1 MSTLPFHEAAPQAF
15 PTYAPGGTYAVE
27 SVGITLDTNTAV
39 MDTSRKATAAA
50 MERILNTAAQAGGE
64 TTLVQV
70 NLTKEMA
77 GWAGLFFVTHFP
89 PDRAASDAPQPTTAK
104 SPIEYGEV

>member
-1 MSTLPFHEAAPQAF
+1 MPFPEAAPQTF
-15 PTYAPGGTYAVE
+15 PTYAPGGTYTVE
-27 SVGITLDTNTAV
+27 SVGITLDTNTAA
-39 MDTSRKATAAA
+39 MDTSRKAMAAD

-89 PDRAASDAPQPTTAK
+89 TDREASDAPQPATAK
-104 SPIEYGEV
+104 PLIEYGEV